1 MLGHPTDDESSSEDV
16 EDMFCDIIAR
26 MQPTSPE
33 ILRAT
38 PACETLRCLARPLRV
53 RQGEFYGHSQ
63 ISTKIAEFWSH
74 SWHGSTWQKIAFVYF
89 VNNGP
94 AAAALGS
101 GSAVLAGLLYCYGVL
116 PSIFGHLGWCSV
128 FATFTYVFT
137 LLFWQR
143 RQPVFLDRI
152 CIASD
157 EKLKAEAML
166 SLGAFLKHS
175 DAMLVLWDATFMQRL
190 WCLFE
195 LAAFLHSREAG
206 TKTRLT
212 IRPTLLGPLFLTTV
226 FSLIIF
232 NAVTT
237 FAWVLIEGFW
247 YFWLVVLL
255 LSSVNF
261 WLTAHMGRGYCR
273 TIGRVRD
280 EIAEFSVDKLVSWCC
295 CVGHKDPASGARLT
309 CDRKIILQCIQIWF
323 GTVNAF
329 ENRVRTEIV
338 RILVDQLSNQV

>member
-1 MLGHPTDDESSSEDV
+1 MVDLASDHLHLRHSEACFLGYLTGRARARAHTNFWWFSGLNLGLQYSS
-16 EDMFCDIIAR
+16 
-26 MQPTSPE
+26 
-33 ILRAT
+33 
-38 PACETLRCLARPLRV
+38 
-53 RQGEFYGHSQ
+53 
-63 ISTKIAEFWSH
+63 
-74 SWHGSTWQKIAFVYF
+74 
-89 VNNGP
+89 
-94 AAAALGS
+94 AAAS
-101 GSAVLAGLLYCYGVL
+101 
-116 PSIFGHLGWCSV
+116 GHLHHGDPGR
-128 FATFTYVFT
+128 
-137 LLFWQR
+137 R
-143 RQPVFLDRI
+143 RQ
-152 CIASD
+152 
-157 EKLKAEAML
+157 
-166 SLGAFLKHS
+166 SLPTNQPN
-175 DAMLVLWDATFMQRL
+175 ATFMQRL

-212 IRPTLLGPLFLTTV
+212 IRPTLLGPLFLITV

-237 FAWVLIEGFW
+237 FAWVLIESFW

-273 TIGRVRD
+273 TIERVRD

-295 CVGHKDPASGARLT
+295 CVGHKDPASGVRLT

-329 ENRVRTEIV
+329 ENRVQTEIV
-338 RILVDQLSNQV
+338 RILVDQLSNQVYRGGTGSPG